1 MEDIL
6 SLAKIQVFS
15 VSCRKVRKKERKKWR
30 VFCHSEAKIQERE
43 VRKISYR
50 VERLG
55 RKKEKKNFP
64 FLFSLS
70 GCFFKKKRRI
80 RNSKEQS
87 RNNRT

>member
-30 VFCHSEAKIQERE
+30 VFCHLEAKIQERE

-55 RKKEKKNFP
+55 RKKEKKKFSISILTFWL
-64 FLFSLS
+64 FL
-70 GCFFKKKRRI
+70 
-80 RNSKEQS
+80 
-87 RNNRT
+87 